1 MIQLNKKSFLSL
13 SEDTQ
18 TSKKVQLLSVNY
30 TAILMQKFIDD
41 TQVPQGYVKSFLY
54 DEAKNILMENL
65 QEDTDF
71 NGNILIELTDNYI
84 AKLKALNSDIVFTNT
99 LK

>member
-18 TSKKVQLLSVNY
+18 TSKKVELLSVNY
-30 TAILMQKFIDD
+30 TAILMQKAVGE
-41 TQVPQGYVKSFLY
+41 TTSPQGYVKSFLY
-54 DEAKNILMENL
+54 DEAKNTLMENL

-84 AKLKALNSDIVFTNT
+84 AKLKALNSDIVFKNT
-99 LK
+99 LL

>member
-1 MIQLNKKSFLSL
+1 MIQLNKKSFLIL

-18 TSKKVQLLSVNY
+18 TSKKVELLSVHY
-30 TAILMQKFIDD
+30 THVLLTKPVEDLV
-41 TQVPQGYVKSFLY
+41 VPQGYVKSFLY

-84 AKLKALNSDIVFTNT
+84 TKLKVLNSDIVFTNT
-99 LK
+99 LL

>member
-1 MIQLNKKSFLSL
+1 MWTF
-13 SEDTQ
+13 
-18 TSKKVQLLSVNY
+18 V
-30 TAILMQKFIDD
+30 
-41 TQVPQGYVKSFLY
+41 Y
-54 DEAKNILMENL
+54 DEAKNILLENL
-65 QEDTDF
+65 QEDNDF

>member
-18 TSKKVQLLSVNY
+18 TSNKVELLSVSYNHY
-30 TAILMQKFIDD
+30 LGKKLVDGTSVQ
-41 TQVPQGYVKSFLY
+41 QGYIQSVVCNESMIS
-54 DEAKNILMENL
+54 ILSDL

-84 AKLKALNSDIVFTNT
+84 AKLKQLNSDIVFTNT